1 MRSIGSGSKLGL
13 RIVAPPSRWRYF
25 HYPTNRITNLTN
37 SIDRS
42 MGRSTHL
49 LNALISCFFLASPGG
64 SVEPQNGLITPEDI
78 YPELAQIYEA
88 TSDQAPS
95 LQLHAER
102 IRESEGNALIFS
114 AQKYPNLRL
123 ILNAGYTVRDRSDL
137 DRTETFAGSF
147 TLSMEKPIFR
157 WGAINASDRLG
168 KLNVSRSRVEYER
181 FYLGLVE
188 QIRNIFLDLVIYR
201 TSLENRTSEE
211 QILRMRIDNQEKR
224 KELGALSEDEH
235 KLSRIGLEET
245 LLAIQRTRTAIERA
259 LRHFHL
265 ITGTE
270 EWDIQD
276 FPTSVPQ
283 ISYSHARV
291 TELLKSYLDMGVA
304 GRFDWLIK
312 LNEIERAKHGLT
324 IDRARNRPSLD
335 FFLLA
340 SQEERDTSTRNDVL
354 TFVYFGGLQVKW
366 DLFQGFANKGRK
378 VAREAQIRI
387 LESQLNN
394 LGEQFRKEAERQAF
408 DLDMDFKV
416 LALNEERFT
425 VEQKVFEKVRT
436 DNENDLLSEIDFQ
449 QKRLNFR
456 NQEYSIFQKRTRF
469 LKKLSK
475 FLAYI
480 GRDPAIDY
488 LTIPEGS

>member
-1 MRSIGSGSKLGL
+1 
-13 RIVAPPSRWRYF
+13 
-25 HYPTNRITNLTN
+25 
-37 SIDRS
+37 
-42 MGRSTHL
+42 
-49 LNALISCFFLASPGG
+49 
-64 SVEPQNGLITPEDI
+64 
-78 YPELAQIYEA
+78 
-88 TSDQAPS
+88 
-95 LQLHAER
+95 
-102 IRESEGNALIFS
+102 
-114 AQKYPNLRL
+114 
-123 ILNAGYTVRDRSDL
+123 
-137 DRTETFAGSF
+137 
-147 TLSMEKPIFR
+147 MEKPIFR

-335 FFLLA
+335 LFLLA
-340 SQEERDTSTRNDVL
+340 SQEKEIPRHAMTSSHSFTS
-354 TFVYFGGLQVKW
+354 
-366 DLFQGFANKGRK
+366 
-378 VAREAQIRI
+378 EAC
-387 LESQLNN
+387 
-394 LGEQFRKEAERQAF
+394 K
-408 DLDMDFKV
+408 
-416 LALNEERFT
+416 
-425 VEQKVFEKVRT
+425 
-436 DNENDLLSEIDFQ
+436 
-449 QKRLNFR
+449 
-456 NQEYSIFQKRTRF
+456 
-469 LKKLSK
+469 
-475 FLAYI
+475 
-480 GRDPAIDY
+480 
-488 LTIPEGS
+488 